1 MGTGP
6 LVELD
11 VNDPGAAGIDA
22 NGNVV
27 GWGSNVFGNLASG
40 NAGAQPVAVPMLGIS
55 GALTLT
61 VAFDTTC
68 VVDAANTVHCAGNH
82 LRLGDGSVV
91 DRAMLGAVP
100 IDDVVQLSGGDS
112 AVCAL
117 SRDGSV
123 RCWGEN
129 KHGELGDGT
138 LVDAPLP
145 TTGPIGPYTTIAA
158 GDTHVCALTVDRH
171 VDCWGNNDSGE
182 LGDGTVTRSSTPVR
196 VANVEDAT
204 ALMLTA
210 ITSCALHGDG
220 GVSCWGSNRNGEL
233 TIDPSTEFRPTAE
246 RIPLTD
252 VVELSGRTA
261 LHACAIKRD
270 DTIWCWGNNANAQLG
285 RPASGAEPTP
295 LQVPGVLAD

>member
-1 MGTGP
+1 
-6 LVELD
+6 
-11 VNDPGAAGIDA
+11 
-22 NGNVV
+22 
-27 GWGSNVFGNLASG
+27 
-40 NAGAQPVAVPMLGIS
+40 
-55 GALTLT
+55 
-61 VAFDTTC
+61 
-68 VVDAANTVHCAGNH
+68 
-82 LRLGDGSVV
+82 
-91 DRAMLGAVP
+91 
-100 IDDVVQLSGGDS
+100 
-112 AVCAL
+112 VCAL

-220 GVSCWGSNRNGEL
+220 GVSCWGSN
-233 TIDPSTEFRPTAE
+233 
-246 RIPLTD
+246 LTD